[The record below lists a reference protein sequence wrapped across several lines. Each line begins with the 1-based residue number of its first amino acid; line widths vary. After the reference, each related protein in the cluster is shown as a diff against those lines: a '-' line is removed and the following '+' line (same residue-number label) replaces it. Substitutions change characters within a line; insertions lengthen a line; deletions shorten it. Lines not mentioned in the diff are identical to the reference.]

1 MIFFL
6 QYSTKGCRMVKL
18 KILIRALS
26 RFNNFF
32 DANNR
37 GFLHNRK
44 PFVLYVVFHFIFY
57 QLQFCYV
64 FFFNFPY
71 KIIKVKKKKK
81 NQGHGLPNWWDIK

>member
-18 KILIRALS
+18 KILIRVLS

-37 GFLHNRK
+37 GFLHNRNHLSHMLCST
-44 PFVLYVVFHFIFY
+44 LYSTNYSFAMYSFLTF
-57 QLQFCYV
+57 L
-64 FFFNFPY
+64 
-71 KIIKVKKKKK
+71 IK
-81 NQGHGLPNWWDIK
+81 